1 MKISSLDLLTQ
12 IDVLTNNVQ
21 NMVTSH
27 KYTKMAQSCINPNVQ
42 RCSPLPTKFNFDFIF
57 TLIQLLYYKILQN
70 EHFFKH
76 KTRQRTACNGI

>member
-1 MKISSLDLLTQ
+1 MKISSTDFPTQ

-27 KYTKMAQSCINPNVQ
+27 KYTKLVQSCINPNVQ

-57 TLIQLLYYKILQN
+57 TLSQLLYYKILKLMN
-70 EHFFKH
+70 RILI
-76 KTRQRTACNGI
+76 T